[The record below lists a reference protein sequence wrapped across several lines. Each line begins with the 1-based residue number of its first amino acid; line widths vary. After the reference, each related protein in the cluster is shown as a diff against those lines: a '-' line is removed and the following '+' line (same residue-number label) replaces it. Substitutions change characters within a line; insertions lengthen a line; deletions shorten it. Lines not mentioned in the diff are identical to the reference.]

1 MKKKISITIEAELHE
16 LAKIKAIQ
24 DKKTVS
30 ELYEEMLADY
40 LNVNKNQ
47 TTLNE
52 YDEVKVE

>member
-30 ELYEEMLADY
+30 ELYEEMLVDY